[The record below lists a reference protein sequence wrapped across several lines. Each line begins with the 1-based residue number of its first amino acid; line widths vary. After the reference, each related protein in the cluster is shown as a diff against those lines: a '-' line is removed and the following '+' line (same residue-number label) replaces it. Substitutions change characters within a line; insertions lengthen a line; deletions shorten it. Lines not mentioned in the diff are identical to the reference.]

1 MEETDLAGVNK
12 LRTLIYPHY
21 PEAHYTDWHESVW
34 SWLGEHPAADQLH
47 RWVVATGEE
56 IVGHLAATPQYYRV
70 NGQRVLAHTPA
81 DYQVMP
87 QYGFQALSIMRKF
100 FRTVEN
106 CVACDMVPTVIAVET
121 RLGAVEAGKMQ
132 YAAKLLDVS
141 RLPSPTIDD
150 ARRLLSRNGGGPQG
164 HYRGF
169 EGSGAS
175 AATAEEENAPPPV
188 RPRAPIPAPVK
199 GLLNRGL
206 AVLDEVLGSGMGDRV
221 KVSRLGGAFDASFDA
236 LFENIA
242 AVVPCIPEKD
252 AAFLNWRYGPGSP
265 QYPVTV
271 LVAREGTRLLGYA
284 VLRVTREG
292 EDGYVLDLTARPG
305 RHDAARALLRET
317 VREFRQQKAH
327 IIRYRFADSSTSP
340 RTADLWR
347 MGFFPR
353 NDRSN
358 TLLVKLADAELQE
371 TARDVANWSYGVGD
385 GEATFWVR

>member
-1 MEETDLAGVNK
+1 MQETDLAGVNK

-34 SWLGEHPAADQLH
+34 NWLGTHPAADELH
-47 RWVVATGEE
+47 RWVVAAGDE

-70 NGQRVLAHTPA
+70 NGRRVLAHTPA

-141 RLPSPTIDD
+141 RLPSPTLDD
-150 ARRLLSRNGGGPQG
+150 ARGLFSRNGAGSRGY
-164 HYRGF
+164 YRGF
-169 EGSGAS
+169 EEPGAS
-175 AATAEEENAPPPV
+175 AAIMEQETAPPPR

-199 GLLNRGL
+199 RLLNRGL
-206 AVLDEVLGSGMGDRV
+206 EAVDEALGGGMGGNP
-221 KVSRLGGAFDASFDA
+221 KVSRLNGAFDPSFDA
-236 LFENIA
+236 LFEDIA
-242 AVVPCIPEKD
+242 AVLPCIPEKD
-252 AAFLNWRYGPGSP
+252 AAFLNWRYGPSSP

-271 LVAREGTRLLGYA
+271 LVARDGAKLLGYA
-284 VLRVTREG
+284 VLRVIREG
-292 EDGYVLDLTARPG
+292 EDGYLLDLTTRPG
-305 RHDAARALLRET
+305 HHDAARALLRET
-317 VREFRQQKAH
+317 IREFRQQRAH
-327 IIRYRFADSSTSP
+327 IIRYRFSDSPTSP
-340 RTADLWR
+340 RMADLWR
-347 MGFFPR
+347 LGFFPR

-358 TLLVKLADAELQE
+358 TLLVKFRDAGLHE
-371 TARDVANWSYGVGD
+371 TARDINNWSYSVGD